1 MLVLLFDIDG
11 TLIHTRGAGRR
22 ALEEAMRE
30 VFPISGPVADVPLHG
45 RTDRA
50 ICRDLFSAHGI
61 EPTDQNWTQLKQSY
75 LAHLQRLIQ
84 TGPGEVLPGIRPLLE
99 ELRPREDVLLGLLT
113 GNTAAGARIKLSH
126 FDLDQHFVVGG
137 YGDLHSD
144 RNDVA
149 RVALEEVERQVA
161 RPVDLR
167 RVWVIGDTPADVACG
182 RAIGARVLAVATGQ
196 HTLGELQQTAPD
208 LALDN
213 LADADPWRT
222 LWHS

>member
-30 VFPISGPVADVPLHG
+30 AFPIPGPVADVPLHG

-50 ICRDLFSAHGI
+50 IGHDLFSLHAI
-61 EPTDQNWTQLKQSY
+61 ESTEANWARLKRAYLNQLPRQ
-75 LAHLQRLIQ
+75 LQ
-84 TGPGEVLPGIRPLLE
+84 TGPGEVLPGIRPLLQ
-99 ELRPREDVLLGLLT
+99 ELEPREDVLLGLLT
-113 GNTAAGARIKLSH
+113 GNTAEGARIKLNH
-126 FDLDQHFVVGG
+126 FDLDRHFAVGG
-137 YGDLHSD
+137 YGDLHRD

-149 RVALEEVERQVA
+149 RVALQEVERTVGG
-161 RPVDLR
+161 PVDLQ

-196 HTLGELQQTAPD
+196 HSLAELRQTAPD
-208 LALDN
+208 LALEN
-213 LADADPWRT
+213 LADAAPWRA
-222 LWHS
+222 LWPV

>member
-30 VFPISGPVADVPLHG
+30 LFPIRGPVADVPLHG

-50 ICRDLFSAHGI
+50 ICHDLFTAHGI
-61 EPTDQNWTQLKQSY
+61 EPTASNWTQLKESY
-75 LAHLQRLIQ
+75 LSHLHRLMQ
-84 TGPGEVLPGIRPLLE
+84 AGPGEVLPGIRPLLE
-99 ELRPREDVLLGLLT
+99 ELQTRDDVLLGLLT
-113 GNTAAGARIKLSH
+113 GNTAAGARIKLGH
-126 FDLDQHFVVGG
+126 FDLDRHFVVGG

-149 RVALEEVERQVA
+149 RVALGEVQRHVA
-161 RPVDLR
+161 RPVDLQ

-196 HTLGELQQTAPD
+196 HALDELQQTTPD
-208 LALDN
+208 LALEN
-213 LADADPWRT
+213 LADASPWRS